1 MSNAMYRQFFYT
13 RHITPVLLDCNFVID
28 STNGNGL
35 GQRNLKGPGIFQVFG
50 HSTVPV
56 AGNNVP
62 VGYFKVFLDGSFY
75 KYYGGFSGFVTQTSG
90 TPILV
95 TAGLTA
101 GTVYIITVVGTTT
114 QANWQLLGVPAGT
127 VAQVGVSFI
136 GNTFTGTGTGQ
147 VQIPAV
153 NGAGIQYL
161 EVVGDPNTTIQLNP
175 PGGGQHPYILVRTME
190 GSPGVATAP
199 ANNSVLGMSFYLSNS
214 SVLVAGE

>member
-1 MSNAMYRQFFYT
+1 
-13 RHITPVLLDCNFVID
+13 
-28 STNGNGL
+28 
-35 GQRNLKGPGIFQVFG
+35 
-50 HSTVPV
+50 
-56 AGNNVP
+56 
-62 VGYFKVFLDGSFY
+62 VFLDGSFY